1 MGEGVGGAGIDPGI
15 GPGIAE
21 EVAAGLWCLDLRF
34 QGTSGVITAWLLEG
48 PDGLALVETGPSST
62 LPALRAGIAAA
73 GHRLADVRDVI
84 VTHIHLDHAGA
95 MTHVAREAP
104 EARIHVHPAGSPH
117 LVDPSRLW
125 ASASRIY
132 GDRMATLWGD
142 AGPVDAAR
150 VAPVADG
157 DRLRVAGREL
167 RALHTPGHAGHHLAL
182 HDAAGGLLFTGDAAG
197 VRAPGTGYVCPPVP
211 PPELDITLW
220 DRTIAR
226 LAALGAD
233 RLALTHAGVVDDPAA
248 HLTQL
253 SVNLDAFRDL
263 ALDRLRAGAD
273 QETLAAAVHAAM
285 AAGLAGAPMG
295 EDTDPDLALRRLE
308 LATPSSMAAMGLTR
322 YLTRGGWLA

>member
-1 MGEGVGGAGIDPGI
+1 MGESDRDG
-15 GPGIAE
+15 GIARR
-21 EVAAGLWCLDLRF
+21 VDAGLWCIDLQF
-34 QGTSGVITAWLLEG
+34 QGTPGVIAAWLLEG

-62 LPALRAGIAAA
+62 LPALRAGMAAA

-104 EARIHVHPAGSPH
+104 DARIHVHPIGLPH
-117 LVDPSRLW
+117 LVDPARLW

-142 AGPVDAAR
+142 AGPVDTAR

-157 DRLRVAGREL
+157 DTLRVAGREL

-182 HDAAGGLLFTGDAAG
+182 HDAARGLLFTGDAAG

-211 PPELDITLW
+211 PPELDIALW
-220 DRTIAR
+220 DGAVTR
-226 LAALGAD
+226 LAGLGAD
-233 RLALTHAGVVDDPAA
+233 RLALTHAGIVDDPSA
-248 HLTQL
+248 HLARL
-253 SVNLDAFRDL
+253 VANLDAFRDL

-273 QETLAAAVHAAM
+273 QETLTAAIHAAM
-285 AAGLAGAPMG
+285 VAGLAGASMG
-295 EDTDPDLALRRLE
+295 VDTDPALAIRQLE
-308 LATPSSMAAMGLTR
+308 LATPSYMAALGLTR
-322 YLTRGGWLA
+322 FLTKGGWLN